1 MDKKIELIILFYIKD
16 NIIYITS
23 PNMSS
28 TTLFESSTII
38 FEKASVVFDS
48 SELKTKLTTPFENN
62 YTFGILKLKAVKM
75 ECPDKSHHFVFTID
89 RSGSMTDTCADGRTK
104 QQHIA
109 HTFKNMLGFFHDH
122 PHIRVR
128 ISIFLFDYEVVQIL
142 DRVIIT
148 SENIDAII
156 KKIDL
161 IRPRGDT
168 NIGLAIQTAN
178 DFVRDEI
185 LLREIDSEVSHIFMT
200 DGDATTGEMN
210 PATLKKNVNNTFKNV
225 FVGFGIEHNDTIL
238 NALSSHYNSAYYFID
253 KLENSGLVYGE
264 ILHSL
269 LYKLLVNIEIKIE
282 NGLLYDF
289 KNDLWARTLYVG
301 DIVGEADKTY
311 HIVSEN
317 PADCVIHIAGN
328 KFDSKEFVFLPVR
341 NVVFE
346 DNLTCY
352 VFRQKTLQLLHEVK
366 DFSNK
371 EKEKNKN
378 VNAWDYFQK
387 NNYVNV
393 ESDNNKII
401 KNYRDKMK
409 SLMEEMKQ
417 YMTENGLENDNFM
430 KNLCDDVYVCYRTFG
445 TAYSGMYTNARLV
458 SQGTQ
463 RCYTVSDTPDLELP
477 NTVFHNMNASLVG
490 TFNDHVLSHFHD
502 TPYSSPTALE
512 LMRSISDGNDNFDN
526 DCNDLNDGDNDN
538 DNDRNSLY
546 LSPCSCEEN
555 S

>member
-1 MDKKIELIILFYIKD
+1 MIILFYIKD

-28 TTLFESSTII
+28 TTLFESSAII
-38 FEKASVVFDS
+38 FEKAPVVFDS

-62 YTFGILKLKAVKM
+62 YTFGILKLKAAKI

-109 HTFKNMLGFFHDH
+109 HTFKNMIWFFHDH

-128 ISIFLFDYEVVQIL
+128 ISIFLFDYEVVQML

-168 NIGLAIQTAN
+168 NIELAIQTVN

-200 DGDATTGEMN
+200 DGDANRGETV
-210 PATLKKNVNNTFKNV
+210 PATLKKIVNNTFKNV

-269 LYKLLVNIEIKIE
+269 LYKLLVNTEIKIE

-289 KNDLWARTLYVG
+289 KNDVWARSLYVG

-317 PADCVIHIAGN
+317 PADCVIHIIGN
-328 KFDSKEFVFLPVR
+328 KFDCKEFVFLPVR

-352 VFRQKTLQLLHEVK
+352 VFRQKTLELLHEVK
-366 DFSNK
+366 YFSNK
-371 EKEKNKN
+371 EKEKTKT
-378 VNAWDYFQK
+378 VNAWDFFQK
-387 NNYVNV
+387 NNYVDV
-393 ESDNNKII
+393 EPDNNKII
-401 KNYRDKMK
+401 KNYKGKMK
-409 SLMEEMKQ
+409 ELMEEMKE
-417 YMTENGLENDNFM
+417 YMTQNGLENDNFM
-430 KNLCDDVYVCYRTFG
+430 KNLCDDIYVCYRTFG

-463 RCYTVSDTPDLELP
+463 RCYTVSDTPDLVLP
-477 NTVFHNMNASLVG
+477 NNVFHNSNASVVG
-490 TFNDHVLSHFHD
+490 TFDDHILSHFVD

-512 LMRSISDGNDNFDN
+512 LMRSISDGNDDN
-526 DCNDLNDGDNDN
+526 DCFDN

-546 LSPCSCEEN
+546 LSPSSCEEN